1 MSDIVETLRFMSY
14 PEAGMA
20 VDEINRLRSYVE
32 KLESR
37 LEIDCVWRCGSDGEM
52 VRVEIPKDERPD
64 EPHDGIFCRDETI
77 KLQDEAIE
85 RLRSLLKEAGEA
97 LDWYGEQTR
106 LCRLIHSGGDAGRNA
121 LADDGGSIART
132 VLSKIKG
139 EA

>member
-52 VRVEIPKDERPD
+52 AV
-64 EPHDGIFCRDETI
+64 G
-77 KLQDEAIE
+77 
-85 RLRSLLKEAGEA
+85 
-97 LDWYGEQTR
+97 
-106 LCRLIHSGGDAGRNA
+106 
-121 LADDGGSIART
+121 
-132 VLSKIKG
+132 
-139 EA
+139 